1 MKKIIYILLLLSLSI
16 FIPLVVNAS
25 EINISSDIL
34 LKAYLSTGGELKL
47 TDDIT
52 LTDNTAINE
61 DVVLDLNGHTLDM
74 SDKTLIPY
82 AKLTIKDTSSDK
94 TGKIT
99 STASFT
105 IQIGST
111 NNPGSVVLDG
121 GTIDCRGSYCVRVI
135 AQSTLTVNDG
145 TILGTAYP
153 VYNQSNFVM
162 NGGLVHSTTG
172 YAVLNHTNS
181 TFEMNGGTIKTDANY
196 PAMNL
201 YGNCKATIN
210 DGQIIA
216 LKEEEGGYSGN
227 GISLYKNTELII
239 NGGSITSYGSAII
252 GNGSGPEGG
261 KSEGTNAKITINGGT
276 ITATNVGCAIYAPQ
290 QQGVTTING
299 GTLTG
304 KTGIEI
310 RAGKLIITGGTI
322 NGDANEYSVTA
333 NTNGMTTKG
342 AAVAVAQ
349 HTTKQPIYVHISG
362 GEFNA
367 NVAVSEANPMD
378 NAAEYID
385 LIEIIIE
392 KGMFN
397 SESDKTVKIEDDF
410 TQIIS
415 GGSFTNTVESLVKD
429 GYAEVDENNRKVVY
443 KINPINI
450 TNSSNGSV
458 ISSLTEAP
466 KTKEVKLTLTPN
478 EGYKLLLLEV
488 TDSHGNKINVSNNK
502 FVMPDD
508 EVNVTGKFVKIITNE
523 VNTNNNTQEQDNA
536 NGVLDK
542 EKTDEVI
549 LDTIS
554 ESTNN
559 YNDAN
564 LVELVISSKDKD
576 KEEINNIK
584 KAISIEGV
592 EVGHLYDISIVV
604 KDSSG
609 NVLGNISELKEE
621 IEIVV
626 QIPKELQNTNKDVKR
641 EYYIIRNHDGYEVL
655 DTVYSN
661 DNKTLKFKSKL
672 FSDYIIAYQDVIDNP
687 KTIDNIN
694 DYVLLFVESI
704 SLLGMIVLIKKKVL
718 SI

>member
-1 MKKIIYILLLLSLSI
+1 
-16 FIPLVVNAS
+16 
-25 EINISSDIL
+25 
-34 LKAYLSTGGELKL
+34 
-47 TDDIT
+47 
-52 LTDNTAINE
+52 
-61 DVVLDLNGHTLDM
+61 
-74 SDKTLIPY
+74 
-82 AKLTIKDTSSDK
+82 
-94 TGKIT
+94 
-99 STASFT
+99 
-105 IQIGST
+105 
-111 NNPGSVVLDG
+111 
-121 GTIDCRGSYCVRVI
+121 
-135 AQSTLTVNDG
+135 
-145 TILGTAYP
+145 
-153 VYNQSNFVM
+153 
-162 NGGLVHSTTG
+162 
-172 YAVLNHTNS
+172 
-181 TFEMNGGTIKTDANY
+181 
-196 PAMNL
+196 
-201 YGNCKATIN
+201 
-210 DGQIIA
+210 
-216 LKEEEGGYSGN
+216 
-227 GISLYKNTELII
+227 
-239 NGGSITSYGSAII
+239 
-252 GNGSGPEGG
+252 
-261 KSEGTNAKITINGGT
+261 
-276 ITATNVGCAIYAPQ
+276 
-290 QQGVTTING
+290 
-299 GTLTG
+299 
-304 KTGIEI
+304 
-310 RAGKLIITGGTI
+310 
-322 NGDANEYSVTA
+322 
-333 NTNGMTTKG
+333 
-342 AAVAVAQ
+342 
-349 HTTKQPIYVHISG
+349 
-362 GEFNA
+362 
-367 NVAVSEANPMD
+367 
-378 NAAEYID
+378 
-385 LIEIIIE
+385 
-392 KGMFN
+392 MFN
-397 SESDKTVKIEDDF
+397 SESDKTVKIADDI

-443 KINPINI
+443 KINPIHVAD
-450 TNSSNGSV
+450 SPNGMV
-458 ISSLTEAP
+458 TSSLTEAP

-508 EVNVTGKFVKIITNE
+508 EVTVTGKFVKIITNE
-523 VNTNNNTQEQDNA
+523 VNTNNNTQEQGNA
-536 NGVLDK
+536 NGVLNK
-542 EKTDEVI
+542 EKTDEII

-584 KAISIEGV
+584 KAISIEGI

-609 NVLGNISELKEE
+609 NVLGNISELKDE

-672 FSDYIIAYQDVIDNP
+672 FSDYIIAYQDIVDNP

>member
-1 MKKIIYILLLLSLSI
+1 MKKKFYLLMLLIISL
-16 FIPLVVNAS
+16 FIPLVVKAAT
-25 EINISSDIL
+25 INISSDIL
-34 LKAYLSTGGELKL
+34 LNAYFSTGGELKL
-47 TDDIT
+47 TEDIT
-52 LTDNTAINE
+52 LTENTTINE

-74 SDKTLIPY
+74 SDKTLVPY
-82 AKLTIKDTSSDK
+82 AKLTIKDTSSEK

-181 TFEMNGGTIKTDANY
+181 TFEMNGGTIKTDAEY

-201 YGNCKATIN
+201 YGNCTATIN
-210 DGQIIA
+210 DGEILA
-216 LKEEEGGYSGN
+216 PKHGTKYNGN
-227 GISLYKNTELII
+227 GISMYKNTELTI
-239 NGGSITSYGSAII
+239 NGGLISSYGVAIL
-252 GNGSGPEGG
+252 GNGSESGT
-261 KSEGTNAKITINGGT
+261 SEGTNAKINVNGGT
-276 ITATNVGCAIYAPQ
+276 IISQDSAAIYAPQ
-290 QQGVTTING
+290 VNGETTIKG
-299 GTLTG
+299 GTITG

-310 RAGKLIITGGTI
+310 RAGKLTITGGTI
-322 NGDANEYSVTA
+322 TGDTNEFIVSANANGV
-333 NTNGMTTKG
+333 TTKG
-342 AAVAVAQ
+342 ASVSVSQ
-349 HTTKQPIYVHISG
+349 HTTKKPIDVLIKG
-362 GEFNA
+362 GTFNA
-367 NVAVSEANPMD
+367 NVPISEANPMN
-378 NAAEYID
+378 NAEEYIE
-385 LIEIIIE
+385 LVTITIEN
-392 KGMFN
+392 GTFN
-397 SESDKTVKIEDDF
+397 SESDETVKIADDV

-415 GGSFTNTVESLVKD
+415 GGSYTNTVEVLVKD

-478 EGYKLLLLEV
+478 EGYKVLLLEV

-508 EVNVTGKFVKIITNE
+508 EVTVTGKFVKIITNE

-694 DYVLLFVESI
+694 DYVLLLVESI